1 MGDPVNPVFAFIG
14 DCLKIIKGNKDD
26 TVTLFAINELEQI
39 VVNGSNIDN
48 KTADNISKMT
58 NIKQVLDKITA
69 SAASLISVE
78 EAKGALGELLPS
90 IGYTNTKDT
99 SIYIK
104 DTENPAVGNN
114 FYAIKVDTGNAWA
127 INKHPV
133 DGVTHVYGGKKRRTN
148 RRKHR
153 RSNRKTLGRKK

>member
-1 MGDPVNPVFAFIG
+1 MADPVFAFIG
-14 DCLKIIKGNKDD
+14 DCLKIIKEKKDG
-26 TVTLFAINELEQI
+26 TVTSFGIDELEKI

-48 KTADNISKMT
+48 TAVENILKMT

-69 SAASLISVE
+69 SAVSLISVE
-78 EAKGALGELLPS
+78 EAKGALEELLPS
-90 IGYTNTKDT
+90 IGYTNKTDPSIYLKDT
-99 SIYIK
+99 
-104 DTENPAVGNN
+104 DNPAVGNN

-133 DGVTHVYGGKKRRTN
+133 DGVTHVYGGKKRKTN